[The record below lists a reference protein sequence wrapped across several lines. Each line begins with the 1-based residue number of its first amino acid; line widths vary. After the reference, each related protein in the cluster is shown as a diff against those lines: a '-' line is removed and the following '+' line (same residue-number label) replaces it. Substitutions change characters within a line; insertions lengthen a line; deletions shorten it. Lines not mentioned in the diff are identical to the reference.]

1 MHTTTLLPRAI
12 PARVRG
18 VRPGGSSPSRSSAGP
33 RRTRSLGDTR
43 RPQGELAQFCPE
55 FVVGLGGI
63 GRLDEGL
70 DHFTAGLV
78 GNADDTGLFCG
89 RMPEKGLLD
98 LPGPHA
104 IARGDDHVVLPGLE
118 PQVPLVVLPDEVAGE
133 IPLAAGLRRR
143 RLGAVPE
150 LGEND
155 AVVVGSDGD
164 LTDLVVG

>member
-1 MHTTTLLPRAI
+1 MLFPLAFAEFDPADPPR
-12 PARVRG
+12 RG
-18 VRPGGSSPSRSSAGP
+18 LRQVLDGLDLSGILVGRKASSRSSA
-33 RRTRSLGDTR
+33 RSSSSGSAASAGSTKV
-43 RPQGELAQFCPE
+43 FN
-55 FVVGLGGI
+55 
-63 GRLDEGL
+63 
-70 DHFTAGLV
+70 HFTAGLV